1 MVEEYQLIKYE
12 GLTPQQWGGIFK
24 DKSIPSTQDG
34 FKREY
39 RAWMAS
45 NKGEPQ
51 PFDHPE
57 FDKITTICVNHGEV
71 KNSTKYH
78 LSTSPL
84 PIDGFVNNYYFDL
97 NDIQIMANIEGDR
110 LEIQLKGGNITDI
123 FPKDAIE
130 DLIEKWMKI

>member
-1 MVEEYQLIKYE
+1 MIKYE

-24 DKSIPSTQDG
+24 EKSIPSTPDG

-71 KNSTKYH
+71 KNSTKYK
-78 LSTSPL
+78 LSTDPDAK
-84 PIDGFVNNYYFDL
+84 DGIINDYYFDL
-97 NDIQIMANIEGDR
+97 LDIKTIFNGDTLVIR
-110 LEIQLKGGNITDI
+110 L
-123 FPKDAIE
+123 KDGIISDMFTEKAIE

>member
-1 MVEEYQLIKYE
+1 MIKYE
-12 GLTPQQWGGIFK
+12 GLTPQQWGGVFK

-39 RAWMAS
+39 RAWMAA
-45 NKGEPQ
+45 NKGDPQ

-71 KNSTKYH
+71 KNTTKYK
-78 LSTSPL
+78 LSSEAKRG
-84 PIDGFVNNYYFDL
+84 IVNDYYFDL
-97 NDIQIMANIEGDR
+97 LDVKTIFNGE
-110 LEIQLKGGNITDI
+110 QLVIHLKDGTIDDI